1 MEPLAVEFEEKQY
14 GRDGAAVSW
23 GLYCVKTTYARCH
36 TCCGL
41 RRTKLCR
48 RCKTVA
54 ACNQARGWPSEAWRC
69 FVCGTERAEMLTCRL
84 I

>member
-23 GLYCVKTTYARCH
+23 GLYCVRTTYPNTLA
-36 TCCGL
+36 TPFSGL

-54 ACNQARGWPSEAWRC
+54 ACNQARGCWPSEAWRC
-69 FVCGTERAEMLTCRL
+69 FVCCGRES
-84 I
+84 